1 MEQLVKMRYQVWFD
15 SISLI
20 NHEILNTIA
29 NDGMVIATHRV
40 NQKHPPPPSPQILA
54 WGIYN

>member
-54 WGIYN
+54 